1 MNNDMNKQTRIYIW
15 GIIINLGIA
24 ILLASATWRYFNG
37 ETIDNFELMI
47 LILGFIEVNRYN
59 DKHK

>member
-1 MNNDMNKQTRIYIW
+1 MNKQTRIYIW

-59 DKHK
+59 DKHKS

>member
-1 MNNDMNKQTRIYIW
+1 MNKQTRIYIW

-24 ILLASATWRYFNG
+24 ILLANATWRYFKG

-59 DKHK
+59 DKYK

>member
-1 MNNDMNKQTRIYIW
+1 MNKQTRIYIW

-59 DKHK
+59 DKHKSA